1 MFVCSALLIVPYAS
15 FRRLT
20 FTPSGTAGYARTAGN
35 GGGASYSPNARFNR
49 RKKTEKLHQDGGG
62 SSMQYRDEEDTIE
75 PGVCQVYTGA
85 TCEQYLRN
93 QTVFVT
99 PDITME
105 TLEERLKAAYGV
117 IRESKDMNANCRV
130 YALPSLCYSI
140 LPLCRTPELTN
151 HQYFANRAAAEAA
164 RRAAT
169 IGRGKFKS
177 HEKKNNRKQ
186 QLLVKA
192 GLLSTPVPP
201 EMGNGPPPFDG
212 TVTTT
217 ERLRVYFS
225 GGVTPDLGGR
235 FFDGEIVT
243 ENSLPSRQEG
253 ERRRGPRSAQPNDYR
268 FVQPGEEVSVLSYTS
283 SSSGPKKSYPPTRNT
298 ENLRRICRNDCEL
311 LENELCQKEYAIA
324 KRHPTIGQKLPLE
337 ECDDLPLQQ
346 SVDGTILNGIGG
358 LGSSGDMECMRLGID
373 LDIKPDDDCYWENGA
388 SYRGIMDRTQSSKI
402 CMRWSKLMH
411 TMSEFPHLAGHNYC
425 RNPPHAGPMD
435 APWCYVDMQKTIEYC
450 DIPKCSER
458 MWMYIIIGFVAV
470 ISPLFIGIG
479 VFCCRKYRKHG
490 VSNIQNIN
498 LPNADKNIY
507 GNSRLN
513 SPIEMTSLI
522 ANQASTGAASRNAE
536 NGGIQGEQNEQG
548 GFNRKGS
555 MLSVNTNRMS
565 SQGNLNIATPS
576 SSSSHHSLSRNGE
589 GRSDQQQQ
597 QQQQQPL
604 LSQPQQR
611 KHHHHSLEREK
622 ILRTNQLQHQQQQQQ
637 QQMQQSPQVG
647 PLHSVT
653 ARPHHQHHQ
662 HHHSLDRSNNGNGR
676 MDESASSAGDQ
687 FETQSNRSFYHNASA
702 SRSNKSIHSMQ
713 EPAQHH
719 ANHHAGHAH
728 QHHSHGQQP
737 MGGGQQHPQGYKN
750 FSLPRKSIDSGLEY
764 GLDGGDFAGMATS
777 SPGYPAGGA
786 TAAGRAEMKARPPK
800 DPHRHHHHHHHHG
813 SGRNSRNRIEAVA
826 GVGSSVSSLP
836 GSSDL
841 ASEFDRQAQHIPKNS
856 TQSLPTTTNTT
867 TTTPGMPPIGR
878 KPSHSGSILSV
889 ASSASEQCGTG
900 GGISSFQ
907 PGFSSPSP
915 TVGNG
920 VAGDPIMLSQNA
932 LMQTSYHEG

>member
-1 MFVCSALLIVPYAS
+1 MTQ
-15 FRRLT
+15 RLT
-20 FTPSGTAGYARTAGN
+20 FTPVGGGGYARTPGN
-35 GGGASYSPNARFNR
+35 GTSSYSPPPNAKFKR
-49 RKKTEKLHQDGGG
+49 RKKTEKLHQQQQQDAH
-62 SSMQYRDEEDTIE
+62 EEDTIE

-105 TLEERLKAAYGV
+105 ILEERLKSAYGV

-140 LPLCRTPELTN
+140 LPVCRTPELTN

-164 RRAAT
+164 QRAAT
-169 IGRGKFKS
+169 IGRGKMRP

-186 QLLVKA
+186 LLLKA
-192 GLLSTPVPP
+192 ALSTPAPYDTGV
-201 EMGNGPPPFDG
+201 GHGPNDG
-212 TVTTT
+212 GPLTTT

-243 ENSLPSRQEG
+243 ENSLPARYEPG
-253 ERRRGPRSAQPNDYR
+253 RRGRRATQGNG
-268 FVQPGEEVSVLSYTS
+268 GEEITVLSYTS

-337 ECDDLPLQQ
+337 ECDDLPLQK

-373 LDIKPDDDCYWENGA
+373 LDIKPNDDCYWENGA
-388 SYRGIMDRTQSSKI
+388 SYRGILDRTRSSKI

-458 MWMYIIIGFVAV
+458 MWMYIIIGFVAI

-522 ANQASTGAASRNAE
+522 ANQSST
-536 NGGIQGEQNEQG
+536 GEQNEQG

-576 SSSSHHSLSRNGE
+576 SSSSHHSLSRERNGE

-597 QQQQQPL
+597 QQQQAQPL
-604 LSQPQQR
+604 LSQSQQR

-622 ILRTNQLQHQQQQQQ
+622 ILRTNQLQHQQQQQH
-637 QQMQQSPQVG
+637 MQAAQGG
-647 PLHSVT
+647 PSHPAAS
-653 ARPHHQHHQ
+653 RPHHPHHQ
-662 HHHSLDRSNNGNGR
+662 HHHSLDRSQNGAGGTGGR
-676 MDESASSAGDQ
+676 LDESSGSAGDQ

-713 EPAQHH
+713 EPSSHHHH
-719 ANHHAGHAH
+719 AAAAHPHHH
-728 QHHSHGQQP
+728 QQHQAPP
-737 MGGGQQHPQGYKN
+737 MGGHPQGYKN

-764 GLDGGDFAGMATS
+764 GLDASGADLASMAAN
-777 SPGYPAGGA
+777 SPGYP
-786 TAAGRAEMKARPPK
+786 AAGRAEMKARPPK

-813 SGRNSRNRIEAVA
+813 GSGRNSRNRIDAVA
-826 GVGSSVSSLP
+826 AVGSSISSLP

-841 ASEFDRQAQHIPKNS
+841 ASELDRQAQHIPKNS
-856 TQSLPTTTNTT
+856 TQSLVPQAG
-867 TTTPGMPPIGR
+867 PGMPPIGR

-889 ASSASEQCGTG
+889 ASSTSEQACGTG
-900 GGISSFQ
+900 AIGSFHQ
-907 PGFSSPSP
+907 PGFSSPLP
-915 TVGNG
+915 AVGNG
-920 VAGDPIMLSQNA
+920 TVAAGDPPMLPPGA
-932 LMQTSYHEG
+932 LMQSSYHEG